1 MPEKDKTIED
11 SIIKNVKCFLD
22 ISDNINVKK
31 IEINDNAF
39 KDKRNLFRSKKYTNK
54 RQSS

>member
-39 KDKRNLFRSKKYTNK
+39 KDKRNLFRSKKYTKK
-54 RQSS
+54 RQNS

>member
-54 RQSS
+54 RQNS

>member
-39 KDKRNLFRSKKYTNK
+39 KDKRNLCRSKKYTKK
-54 RQSS
+54 RQNS

>member
-1 MPEKDKTIED
+1 MPKKDKTIED

-22 ISDNINVKK
+22 ISDNVNVKK
-31 IEINDNAF
+31 LEINDNAF

-54 RQSS
+54 RQNS

>member
-1 MPEKDKTIED
+1 MPKKDKTIED

-31 IEINDNAF
+31 IEKNDNAF

-54 RQSS
+54 RQNS